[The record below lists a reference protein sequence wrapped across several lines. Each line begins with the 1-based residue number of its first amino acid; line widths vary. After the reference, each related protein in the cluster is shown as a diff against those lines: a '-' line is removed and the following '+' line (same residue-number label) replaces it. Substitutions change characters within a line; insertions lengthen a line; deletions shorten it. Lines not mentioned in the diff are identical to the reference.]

1 MTKEKNF
8 HMKIDRKTD
17 VFSSEVEKFGEEK
30 SIRIAFWLNGFERAR
45 KHTRF
50 EWGRGARRWW
60 KEIFLLMYK
69 TFGELFMNHAE
80 TADKRPVSAIIPYA
94 LLLCNSLS
102 LLFLNV
108 S

>member
-1 MTKEKNF
+1 MVS
-8 HMKIDRKTD
+8 RA
-17 VFSSEVEKFGEEK
+17 
-30 SIRIAFWLNGFERAR
+30 SI
-45 KHTRF
+45 HTRLGCG
-50 EWGRGARRWW
+50 GRCFGCS
-60 KEIFLLMYK
+60 KKMMKGNIFIDVQ
-69 TFGELFMNHAE
+69 TFGELFMNHTE